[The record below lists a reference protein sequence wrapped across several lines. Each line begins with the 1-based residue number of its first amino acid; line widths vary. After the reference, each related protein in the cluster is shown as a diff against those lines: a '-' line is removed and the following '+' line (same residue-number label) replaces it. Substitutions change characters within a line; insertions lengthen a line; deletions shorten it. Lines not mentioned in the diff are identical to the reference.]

1 MAAEAARAAARVH
14 HWLSLGEP
22 HKNHGAERQGGLHM
36 GEAVRLAIRLPWLLT
51 AARPL
56 SSVLASLSSGC

>member
-1 MAAEAARAAARVH
+1 MNQ
-14 HWLSLGEP
+14 GT
-22 HKNHGAERQGGLHM
+22 ERQGGLHM